1 VPDRSVKVGVRKGIA
16 CVPPEQAL
24 SNRQIAD
31 IFDTIADMLLLKG
44 EIIHRVLAYRRVA
57 ESIRDLPR
65 DVRAIA
71 DEGRLQDIPD
81 VGKVIAEKL
90 TELLETGRL
99 EFYERLKEEIPSGL
113 VDVLRVNGVG
123 PKKAMRFY
131 KELGISSIPALEAAA
146 QAGKLHVLSGM
157 GEKSEK
163 QILESIAALARR
175 TTRIRIDAALAAA
188 ERLLRPLLAL
198 PGVACGDIAGS
209 LRRGRATIGDL
220 DLLIGA
226 HDAGPIMDAFVAHPD
241 VERVLGQGPTRSA
254 VELRSGQQCDLR
266 VVTPERYGTAL
277 SYFTGSK
284 EHNVRL
290 RELAK
295 DRGLS
300 LNEWA
305 FTPLD
310 GSPEILCDTEAAV
323 YAQLDLP
330 WIPPELREDR
340 GEIEAAQRGEM
351 PALVSMED
359 IRADLH
365 MHTNW
370 SDGKLSVREMA
381 WIARERGLS
390 YIVITDHSQSLGV
403 ANGLSVERLRAQREE
418 IRAVDAEMGPGF
430 RVFQGVEMEI
440 RADGQLDYPDD
451 VLAELDVVIASL
463 HTSLR
468 QERAAI
474 TARLLNAIRNPHVDI
489 IGHPRGQLIPDREP
503 ADLDMDAVFAAARET
518 DAALEINASPYRLDL
533 DDVHAR
539 QASELGVRLAINTD
553 SHTAADFDMLRFG
566 VITARRGQVGP
577 EDVINTWPVEQFIA
591 WIES

>member
-1 VPDRSVKVGVRKGIA
+1 
-16 CVPPEQAL
+16 
-24 SNRQIAD
+24 
-31 IFDTIADMLLLKG
+31 MLLLKG

-65 DVRAIA
+65 DLHAIA
-71 DEGRLQDIPD
+71 AEGRLQDIPD

-90 TELLETGRL
+90 TELLDTGRL

-131 KELGISSIPALEAAA
+131 KELGIASIPALEAAA
-146 QAGKLHVLSGM
+146 QAGKLRALSGM

-163 QILESIAALARR
+163 QILDSIAALARR
-175 TTRIRIDAALAAA
+175 TTRTRIDVALAAA
-188 ERLLRPLLAL
+188 ERLLRPLLTL
-198 PGVACGDIAGS
+198 PGVVRGDIAGS

-220 DLLIGA
+220 DLLIAA
-226 HDAGPIMDAFVAHPD
+226 HDSGPIMDAFVAHPD

-254 VELRSGQQCDLR
+254 VELRTGQQCDLR
-266 VVTPERYGTAL
+266 VVPLERYGTAL

-323 YAQLDLP
+323 YARLDLP

-340 GEIEAAQRGEM
+340 GEIEAAQRG
-351 PALVSMED
+351 ALPTLIRLED

-365 MHTNW
+365 MHTTW

-418 IRAVDAEMGPGF
+418 IRAVDAEMGPDF

-518 DAALEINASPYRLDL
+518 DTALEINASPFRLDL

-539 QASELGVRLAINTD
+539 QAVEMGVRLAINTD

-566 VITARRGQVGP
+566 VITARRGRAGP
-577 EDVINTWPVEQFIA
+577 DDVINTWPVEQFIA

>member
-1 VPDRSVKVGVRKGIA
+1 VRKRIA

-65 DVRAIA
+65 DLHAIA
-71 DEGRLQDIPD
+71 AEGRLQDIPD

-90 TELLETGRL
+90 TELLDTGRL

-131 KELGISSIPALEAAA
+131 KELGIASIPALEAAA
-146 QAGKLHVLSGM
+146 QAGKLRALSGM

-163 QILESIAALARR
+163 QILDSIAALARR
-175 TTRIRIDAALAAA
+175 TTRTRIDVALAAA
-188 ERLLRPLLAL
+188 ERLLRPLLTL
-198 PGVACGDIAGS
+198 PGVVRGDIAGS

-220 DLLIGA
+220 DLLIAA
-226 HDAGPIMDAFVAHPD
+226 HDSGPIMDAFVAHPD

-254 VELRSGQQCDLR
+254 VELRTGQQCDLR
-266 VVTPERYGTAL
+266 VVPLERYGTAL

-323 YAQLDLP
+323 YARLDLP

-340 GEIEAAQRGEM
+340 GEIEAAQRG
-351 PALVSMED
+351 ALPTLIRLED

-365 MHTNW
+365 MHTTW

-418 IRAVDAEMGPGF
+418 IRAVDAEMGPDF

-518 DAALEINASPYRLDL
+518 DTALEINASPFRLDL

-539 QASELGVRLAINTD
+539 QAVEMGVRLAINTD

-566 VITARRGQVGP
+566 VITARRGRAGP
-577 EDVINTWPVEQFIA
+577 DDVINTWPVEQFIA